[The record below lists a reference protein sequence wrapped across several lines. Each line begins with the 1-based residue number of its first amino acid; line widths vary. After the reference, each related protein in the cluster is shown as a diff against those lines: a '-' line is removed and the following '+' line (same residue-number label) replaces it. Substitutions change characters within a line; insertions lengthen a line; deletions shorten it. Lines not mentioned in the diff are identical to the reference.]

1 MQLVKFA
8 VVSFVAGCEAYTL
21 PTVAELSKE
30 CNPNSDHPVPQC
42 AASIAKAIV
51 DRSRECFD
59 NSADEAAYSSCARN
73 FCGRQCGVSKAECQS
88 ICVDHSL
95 PLFAK
100 LEARAHT
107 TSAPSTTTAPPA
119 AVTSAPSTTTAPP
132 AATTAAATTTVA
144 AASQSEP
151 APVSAAPTD
160 ATPDEEQVVNS
171 GSLAQ
176 MNSKELMTQAKE
188 AAGEEAAAMSDLQEA
203 QDRMRRLNAK
213 IKARGEKEIKSG
225 NAAHGRAEL
234 EKVSM
239 LSGLDDQIDLH
250 LANVAQLRDMAR
262 SETGT
267 AEADPVPDMSNGLPP
282 MEQPSFSF
290 LQKSARSVRP

>member
-119 AVTSAPSTTTAPP
+119 A
-132 AATTAAATTTVA
+132 TTAAATTTVA

-151 APVSAAPTD
+151 APVNAAPTD

-176 MNSKELMTQAKE
+176 MNSKELMSQAKE

-290 LQKSARSVRP
+290 LQKSARSMRP